1 MFDARVLPNPHW
13 DPELRPLTGKDVRV
27 RDYLDAQPEVGL
39 YVSQVAGFLD
49 TWLPRLRNETRAYV
63 TVAFGCSGGKHR
75 SVYLAERLANHA
87 RVQGWDEVASFHRE
101 QD

>member
-1 MFDARVLPNPHW
+1 MRS
-13 DPELRPLTGKDVRV
+13 RG
-27 RDYLDAQPEVGL
+27 YLDAQPDVAT

-49 TWLPRLRNETRAYV
+49 TWLPKLRTETRAYV

-75 SVYLAERLANHA
+75 SVYLAERLAAHA
-87 RVQGWDEVASFHRE
+87 RAQGWEEVATYHRE